1 MWRST
6 LENVFIVGLHR
17 NTQIPK
23 NMSCTTSK
31 IAYMMTM
38 AKGNQIKV
46 ILLLGNF
53 VWEVWIASSMDSQLQ
68 TKSHYNVSIITK
80 EL

>member
-1 MWRST
+1 
-6 LENVFIVGLHR
+6 
-17 NTQIPK
+17 
-23 NMSCTTSK
+23 
-31 IAYMMTM
+31 M

-68 TKSHYNVSIITK
+68 KKSHYNVSIITK